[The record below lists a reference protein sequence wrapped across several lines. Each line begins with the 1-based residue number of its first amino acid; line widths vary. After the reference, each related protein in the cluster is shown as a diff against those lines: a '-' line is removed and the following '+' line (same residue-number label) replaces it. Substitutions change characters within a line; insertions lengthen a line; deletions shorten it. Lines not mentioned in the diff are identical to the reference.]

1 MTSGGGGQ
9 GFYVASGAR
18 VVGEKN
24 CEPFRLSGLAGV
36 SLALGLVRSFFDGR
50 LGVPDWFD
58 DVVPEWLAEVVRP
71 KKAPIPWGTMARAV
85 LALWVPLAVAFA
97 TGRRELALLPAL
109 GALLSITI
117 DQGGPYWD
125 RFKRIGTSALCGA
138 APGLLIGMLIHGRG
152 WIAVAVIV
160 LMAGVSSI
168 MARLGAIGS
177 ITGLQLFVYSTLGLG
192 ALGGLRP
199 WWEVAAEWAVGV
211 AWALLL
217 ITPGFLLSPRSA
229 ERKAVAAV
237 YHALAADLRAI
248 GTPGSNDARSAVV
261 TALNGAYD
269 AMLTGRASSSGRSR
283 RDMHLMAVLNASHR
297 ITEATATLRITREKV
312 PPWVSDTLDRLAEAV
327 LAGHGPGSG
336 ALGFGSS
343 RLGRPRSRG
352 HGLGLGL
359 GLGGHLL
366 AGHRGRRPDGVWL
379 PMVPPEWSS
388 SPGALELRDGMVALE
403 GVISGNWGPATLPAQ
418 PDAPRLRARLRG
430 SLIHLGEQLAGG
442 RIAWEYTIRLM
453 LCTGVAALLSEVL
466 PLQRS
471 YWLVLTVGIILKP
484 DFGSVFA
491 RALQRAIGTVVG
503 AVLGAAILAII
514 PYGPWLLLPFG
525 VLAALLPYAR
535 ARNFG
540 LVATFLTP
548 LVVLLIDLLD
558 QGGWRLA
565 EARLVDTVLAS
576 GVVLV
581 VGYAPWPSA
590 WQVHLP
596 GQFAQA
602 VRAVAD
608 YLDEALTTGPD
619 GADRPARTAAQAG
632 GLPEWPSRLR
642 RAASR
647 ALSNVRLE
655 FQRTLSEPTR
665 VSRRASAWWPAVVGL
680 EEVMDSVTATAV
692 ALGRGAEPPSPAA
705 VHQLSGALRAVAD
718 AIEADLPLQSAVP
731 LPVDP
736 QLESVT
742 AAVRSVVSML
752 TRGGGDAAR
761 GEPAQLAPA

>member
-1 MTSGGGGQ
+1 
-9 GFYVASGAR
+9 VPR
-18 VVGEKN
+18 
-24 CEPFRLSGLAGV
+24 FRPIRV
-36 SLALGLVRSFFDGR
+36 SLALVLVRSFFGGQ
-50 LGVPDWFD
+50 LGVPDWVD

-71 KKAPIPWGTMARAV
+71 KKAPTPWGTMARAV
-85 LALWVPLAVAFA
+85 LALWVPLAVAFL

-117 DQGGPYWD
+117 DNGGPYWD
-125 RFKRIGTSALCGA
+125 RVKRIGTSAVCGG

-152 WIAVAVIV
+152 WVAVAVV
-160 LMAGVSSI
+160 VFVAGVSAI
-168 MARLGAIGS
+168 MARLGGIGS

-192 ALGGLRP
+192 ALGALRP
-199 WWEVAAEWAVGV
+199 WWEVAAQWAVGV

-237 YHALAADLRAI
+237 YHELAADLRAI
-248 GTPGSNDARSAVV
+248 GTPRSNDARNAVV
-261 TALNGAYD
+261 TALNAAYD

-283 RDMHLMAVLNASHR
+283 RDMHLMAVLNASHQL
-297 ITEATATLRITREKV
+297 TEATATLRITGEKV
-312 PPWVSDTLDRLAEAV
+312 PPWVSDTVDRLADAV

-336 ALGFGSS
+336 MLGFGGS
-343 RLGRPRSRG
+343 RFGRSRSRG
-352 HGLGLGL
+352 HGLG
-359 GLGGHLL
+359 GHHF
-366 AGHRGRRPDGVWL
+366 AGHPGRRSDGVWL
-379 PMVPPEWSS
+379 PMVPPQWSS

-403 GVISGNWGPATLPAQ
+403 GVISGNWGPPAGPAQ
-418 PDAPRLRARLRG
+418 TGSPSLRARLRG
-430 SLIHLGEQLAGG
+430 SLIHLGEQLVGG
-442 RIAWEYTIRLM
+442 RLAWEYTIRLM
-453 LCTGVAALLSEVL
+453 LCTGVAAVLSEVL

-491 RALQRAIGTVVG
+491 RALQRALGTIVG
-503 AVLGAAILAII
+503 AVLGAAILAIV

-525 VLAALLPYAR
+525 VLAALLPFAR

-558 QGGWRLA
+558 QSGWRLA

-576 GVVLV
+576 VVVVV

-590 WQVHLP
+590 WQAHLP
-596 GQFAQA
+596 GQFAES
-602 VRAVAD
+602 VRVVAD
-608 YLDEALTTGPD
+608 YMDEALITGAD
-619 GADRPARTAAQAG
+619 GAERPARSAVQAG

-655 FQRTLSEPTR
+655 FQRTMSEPTR

-680 EEVMDSVTATAV
+680 EEVTDAVTATAV

-705 VHQLSGALRAVAD
+705 VRKLSGALRAVAD
-718 AIEADLPLQSAVP
+718 AIEADRPLRSAIP
-731 LPVDP
+731 LPADP

-742 AAVRSVVSML
+742 AGVRSVVSML
-752 TRGGGDAAR
+752 TRGGADPAK

>member
-1 MTSGGGGQ
+1 
-9 GFYVASGAR
+9 
-18 VVGEKN
+18 VVPPAPYALVCWRKN
-24 CEPFRLSGLAGV
+24 RDPFRMSGLLDV
-36 SLALGLVRSFFDGR
+36 SLALDLVRSFLGGR
-50 LGVPDWFD
+50 LGVPDWLDDVVPDWLD

-125 RFKRIGTSALCGA
+125 RFKRIGASAIFGA

-152 WIAVAVIV
+152 WIAVGAVV
-160 LMAGVSSI
+160 FVAGVSAI
-168 MARLGAIGS
+168 LARLGSVGS

-199 WWEVAAEWAVGV
+199 WWQVAAEWAVGV

-237 YHALAADLRAI
+237 YHQLAADLRAI
-248 GTPGSNDARSAVV
+248 GTPGSNDARQALV
-261 TALNGAYD
+261 TALNVAYD

-283 RDMHLMAVLNASHR
+283 RDMHLMAVLNASHQL
-297 ITEATATLRITREKV
+297 TEATATLRVTGEKV
-312 PPWVSDTLDRLAEAV
+312 PPWVSDTVDRLADAV

-336 ALGFGSS
+336 VLGFGGA
-343 RLGRPRSRG
+343 RFGRPGSRG
-352 HGLGLGL
+352 HGLR
-359 GLGGHLL
+359 GHHF
-366 AGHRGRRPDGVWL
+366 AGHPGRRSDGVWL
-379 PMVPPEWSS
+379 PMVPPQWSS
-388 SPGALELRDGMVALE
+388 SPGALELRDGMVTLE
-403 GVISGNWGPATLPAQ
+403 GVISGNWGPTAGPAQ
-418 PDAPRLRARLRG
+418 TDSPGFRARLRG
-430 SLIHLGEQLAGG
+430 SLIHLGEQLVGG
-442 RIAWEYTIRLM
+442 RIAWEYTMRLM
-453 LCTGVAALLSEVL
+453 LCTGVAAVLSEVL

-491 RALQRAIGTVVG
+491 RALQRALGTIVG
-503 AVLGAAILAII
+503 AVLGAVILAIV

-525 VLAALLPYAR
+525 VLAALLPFAR

-558 QGGWRLA
+558 QTGWRLA

-576 GVVLV
+576 AVVLV

-596 GQFAQA
+596 GQFAEA

-608 YLDEALTTGPD
+608 YMDEALTTGSEGPAQPAP
-619 GADRPARTAAQAG
+619 GAGQAG

-655 FQRTLSEPTR
+655 FQRTMSEPTR

-680 EEVMDSVTATAV
+680 EEVMDAVTATAV
-692 ALGRGAEPPSPAA
+692 ALGRGAEPPSPAS
-705 VHQLSGALRAVAD
+705 VHQLCGALRAVAD
-718 AIEADLPLQSAVP
+718 AIETDTPLRSAFP
-731 LPVDP
+731 LPADP